1 MSYCTNCGKQTTKK
15 VCPECGAKRNANHKF
30 CEWCGEVINENTIVC
45 TNCKESTKSSKGILK
60 TILGVLLIIMAL
72 ITELIILRILC
83 VIIGVS
89 LFPFVNRIII
99 EKTKGKKWIRNAR
112 TIIAGILLIVAFFGT
127 PDAPHVVTNDEATK
141 AAEIV
146 FHKEYELKN
155 EDSYV
160 LNKSSVNIEDEA
172 FEGDENLVLVT
183 VTLDVSAENSFGGM
197 VREDYVIEL
206 LYNYEEGEYYQYFS
220 NTGNKLKI
228 D

>member
-15 VCPECGAKRNANHKF
+15 ICPECGVKRNTNHKY
-30 CEWCGEVINENTIVC
+30 CEWCGEVINENAIVC
-45 TNCKESTKSSKGILK
+45 INCKESTKSSKGIFI
-60 TILGVLLIIMAL
+60 TILGVLLIILAF
-72 ITELIILRILC
+72 ITESIIVRILC
-83 VIIGVS
+83 VIIGIS
-89 LFPFVNRIII
+89 LFPFVNRIIV
-99 EKTKGKKWIRNAR
+99 ENTKGKKWIRNVR
-112 TIIAGILLIVAFFGT
+112 TIFASILLIVAFFGI
-127 PDAPHVVTNDEATK
+127 PDGPHVVTNEEAIK

-160 LNKSSVNIEDEA
+160 LNNSYVNIADEP

-197 VREDYVIEL
+197 VREDYVIEI
-206 LYNYEEGEYYQYFS
+206 LYNYEDGEYYQYFP
-220 NTGNKLKI
+220 NTDSKIKI